1 MRFPQIPDIENAWS
15 SVTIRALSP
24 SSFSWVNHGCR
35 YQILLQNAIKTLN
48 NDSLSLPSNKNAI
61 LGTIIHKIYEL
72 TIKGELKSLA
82 EIKNKWEDLI
92 ASEKGKLSDKYPTLR
107 NASLNDYDKR
117 NCAIRYAMGM
127 MRKSD
132 SASSSISTG
141 RQILSEKWLDC
152 SALGLKGIA
161 DKLVIDSGYVDV
173 IDFKSGHVCDDN
185 GNVKAEYCVQLHL
198 YAEMCRFLSLG
209 SPRKLLLVDI
219 DGEYY
224 DVPYSQAFCDQ
235 LLTDVKDAISALNE
249 TIKKKQFV
257 QSAKPELGMCSICNC
272 RHLCKYRQISSDTFY
287 QTISGVVKS
296 IPSSN
301 MYVIQ
306 DDDQTIYYISGL
318 DVYEVESPYD
328 YIGKKLTFVNVIHAS
343 QQADDFT
350 YKTTEN
356 TLIYEQL

>member
-1 MRFPQIPDIENAWS
+1 M
-15 SVTIRALSP
+15 T
-24 SSFSWVNHGCR
+24 
-35 YQILLQNAIKTLN
+35 
-48 NDSLSLPSNKNAI
+48 
-61 LGTIIHKIYEL
+61 
-72 TIKGELKSLA
+72 

-92 ASEKGKLSDKYPTLR
+92 ASEKANLSDKYPTLR

-117 NCAIRYAMGM
+117 NCAIRYAMRM
-127 MRKSD
+127 MRKPD
-132 SASSSISTG
+132 SFPSSISSG
-141 RQILSEKWLDC
+141 RQVFSEKWLDC

-185 GNVKAEYCVQLHL
+185 GKVKAEYRVQLHL
-198 YAEMCRFLSLG
+198 YAEMCRVLSLG

-219 DGEYY
+219 DGEYHE
-224 DVPYSQAFCDQ
+224 VPYSQAFCEQ
-235 LLTDVKDAISALNE
+235 LLSDVKDAINELNE
-249 TIKKKQFV
+249 IIKNKQFV

-272 RHLCKYRQISSDTFY
+272 RHLCKYRQISSDTIY
-287 QTISGVVKS
+287 QTISGIVKS

-301 MYVIQ
+301 MYVIK
-306 DDDQTIYYISGL
+306 DDAQTLYYISGL

-328 YIGKKLTFVNVIHAS
+328 YIGKKLIFVNLIHAS
-343 QQADDFT
+343 QQADGFT

>member
-1 MRFPQIPDIENAWS
+1 MRFPQIPSIENVWD
-15 SVTIRALSP
+15 SVTIQALSP

-48 NDSLSLPSNKNAI
+48 NDSLSLPSNKNAM

-72 TIKGELKSLA
+72 TIKGELKSLS

-92 ASEKGKLSDKYPTLR
+92 ANEKAKLSDKYPTLR

-127 MRKSD
+127 MRRQD
-132 SASSSISTG
+132 SAPDIINTG
-141 RQILSEKWLDC
+141 RQVLSEKWLDC

-161 DKLVIDSGYVDV
+161 DKLVLDNGYVDV
-173 IDFKSGHVCDDN
+173 IDFKSGYVCDEN
-185 GNVKAEYCVQLHL
+185 GDIKEEYYVQLHL
-198 YAEMCRFLSLG
+198 YAAMCRYLSLG
-209 SPRKLLLVDI
+209 RPRKLMLVDI
-219 DGEYY
+219 EGNYY
-224 DVPYSQAFCDQ
+224 DFPFSQVICDQ
-235 LLTDVKDAISALNE
+235 LLSEVKNAISALNE
-249 TIKKKQFV
+249 TIKKKLFV

-272 RHLCKYRQISSDTFY
+272 RHLCRYKQIPPETYY
-287 QTISGVVKS
+287 QTLSGVVKS
-296 IPSSN
+296 VPSSN
-301 MYVIQ
+301 LYVVQ
-306 DDDQTIYYISGL
+306 HDENNTYYISGL
-318 DVYEVESPYD
+318 DIYEVESPYD

-343 QQADDFT
+343 QLADDFT